1 MRKIWVPLFV
11 NSAKC
16 NKFNMHISYLKMH
29 IWILIFSFMNRANS
43 FQEPINKKEINMYT
57 EIGKIDF
64 EETIDNI
71 FERRKFLRNT
81 MLQTKRRLKDKIR
94 MDMYLERRFSASGRD
109 NPTWYRDPSSKALST
124 LDFFQGY
131 VIYAA
136 KSRQSFYIFRI
147 VSIYYKV
154 HIDFKHSPRVLFQLA
169 DAFAILYQLQ
179 RSPALFNNAAATL
192 YSIIMEPNVTDYHLK
207 YAGRKAT
214 YLYVD
219 SSNLRK
225 AYQIQEQLLEKFPND
240 LEILTTIAG
249 LYMKAGKI
257 SEAMSLYER
266 SLAQNPYDSYTA
278 TVLGAIFY
286 EIAQRRL
293 VNSSLST
300 LYLEKSIDFFNRGVD
315 PRKRETMTPYF
326 LYCFIGGLRRLK
338 RYEEAKS
345 IVHLGVEHSTFHNFW
360 QRSSHYL
367 KGLSTKPVWT
377 VQETGLTSVLQNIR
391 KHWKMI
397 RQEALIMY
405 KQKLFLPTIEQIKD
419 RGTWDSLD
427 LFSKG
432 TPVVNQRS
440 GKKNCFHAPKTCELL
455 QGIPLLADNCVGAS
469 SFSVMQ
475 AGTHVE
481 PHSGPSNTR
490 LRVHLGLDIPES
502 TNTPNSKIVDQGPE
516 SMTRLRV
523 GNEFLSW
530 KNGEMIVF
538 DDSYD
543 HEVWHFHPSNRSR
556 MVLIVDLWHPELT
569 IQQIAE
575 IILTHDYDELFIKR
589 YIG

>member
-1 MRKIWVPLFV
+1 
-11 NSAKC
+11 
-16 NKFNMHISYLKMH
+16 MHTFHLKMH
-29 IWILIFSFMNRANS
+29 ILILIFSFLNRAES
-43 FQEPINKKEINMYT
+43 FQKPANKTEINICT
-57 EIGKIDF
+57 EIGKLEYEF
-64 EETIDNI
+64 KKENI
-71 FERRKFLRNT
+71 LKRQKLLRNT
-81 MLQTKRRLKDKIR
+81 LLQTKRQLKDKIR
-94 MDMYLERRFSASGRD
+94 MDMYLERRFSTIGSEY
-109 NPTWYRDPSSKALST
+109 PKWYRNPSSKALLT

-136 KSRQSFYIFRI
+136 KSRKHFYIFRI

-154 HIDFKHSPRVLFQLA
+154 HIDYKHSPRVLFQLA
-169 DAFAILYQLQ
+169 DAFAILYQLK
-179 RSPALFNNAAATL
+179 RSSALFNKAVATL
-192 YSIIMEPNVTDYHLK
+192 SSIMMEPDVTDYHLK

-225 AYQIQEQLLEKFPND
+225 AHQIQEQLLEKFPND

-249 LYMKAGKI
+249 LYMKAGRI
-257 SEAMSLYER
+257 SEAISLYER
-266 SLAQNPYDSYTA
+266 SLVQNPYDSYTL
-278 TVLGAIFY
+278 TVLGSIFY
-286 EIAQRRL
+286 EIAAKRL

-300 LYLEKSIDFFNRGVD
+300 IYLEKSIDFFHRGID

-345 IVHLGVEHSTFHNFW
+345 IVHLGVKHSTFLSFW
-360 QRSSHYL
+360 QRSNHHL

-377 VQETGLTSVLQNIR
+377 VQETGLTSVLENIR
-391 KHWKMI
+391 KQWKII
-397 RQEALIMY
+397 RKEALIMY

-419 RGTWDSLD
+419 SGTWDTLE

-440 GKKNCFHAPKTCELL
+440 GKKNCLHAPKTCELL
-455 QGIPLLADNCVGAS
+455 QGIPLLADNCIGAS

-502 TNTPNSKIVDQGPE
+502 TNIPNLKDGDQQPE
-516 SMTRLRV
+516 SMTKLRV

-530 KNGEMIVF
+530 KNGKMFVF

-543 HEVWHFHPSNRSR
+543 HEVWHFHPSNYSR
-556 MVLIVDLWHPELT
+556 LVLIVDIWHPELT

-575 IILTHDYDELFIKR
+575 TILTHDYDKLFIKQ

>member
-1 MRKIWVPLFV
+1 
-11 NSAKC
+11 
-16 NKFNMHISYLKMH
+16 MHISYLKMH

-64 EETIDNI
+64 EQSIETIL
-71 FERRKFLRNT
+71 ERRKFLRNT
-81 MLQTKRRLKDKIR
+81 MLQTKRRLEDKIR
-94 MDMYLERRFSASGRD
+94 MDMYLERRFLTSERG
-109 NPTWYRDPSSKALST
+109 NPTWYRDPSSKALSS

-131 VIYAA
+131 VIHAA
-136 KSRQSFYIFRI
+136 KSRKPFYIFRI
-147 VSIYYKV
+147 VSIYHKV
-154 HIDFKHSPRVLFQLA
+154 HIDYKHSPRVLFQLA

-179 RSPALFNNAAATL
+179 RSSELFNKAAATL
-192 YSIIMEPNVTDYHLK
+192 SSIIMEPDVTDNNLK

-219 SSNLRK
+219 SRNLRK

-240 LEILTTIAG
+240 LEILTTISG

-257 SEAMSLYER
+257 SEAISLYER
-266 SLAQNPYDSYTA
+266 SLAQNPYDSYTS
-278 TVLGAIFY
+278 TVLGSIFY
-286 EIAQRRL
+286 EIAARRL

-300 LYLEKSIDFFNRGVD
+300 KYLEKSIDFFNRGID

-338 RYEEAKS
+338 RNEEAKS
-345 IVHLGVEHSTFHNFW
+345 IVHFGVEHSTFLNFW
-360 QRSSHYL
+360 QRSNHYL

-377 VQETGLTSVLQNIR
+377 VQETGLTSVLENIR
-391 KHWKMI
+391 KHWKII

-419 RGTWDSLD
+419 RGTWDTLELYSE
-427 LFSKG
+427 G
-432 TPVVNQRS
+432 IPVVNQRS
-440 GKKNCFHAPKTCELL
+440 GKENCLHAPKTCELL

-502 TNTPNSKIVDQGPE
+502 TNIPNFKNGDQQPE
-516 SMTRLRV
+516 SLTQLRV

-575 IILTHDYDELFIKR
+575 TILTHYYDTLFIKQ